1 MRIRAAVTT
10 LTLAATMVL
19 GGAATALAHGDDD
32 DHNSGSAHYGAC
44 RLSGGVN
51 HGNPGFDGACG
62 FGAIDWR

>member
-32 DHNSGSAHYGAC
+32 HNSGSAHHGAC
-44 RLSGGVN
+44 YLAGGVHN
-51 HGNPGFDGACG
+51 GNPGFAGGCEWAG
-62 FGAIDWR
+62 IDWR

>member
-32 DHNSGSAHYGAC
+32 HNSGSAHYGAC
-44 RLSGGVN
+44 HLSGAVV
-51 HGNPGFDGACG
+51 HGNPGFEGACAW
-62 FGAIDWR
+62 GAIDWH